1 MTPGA
6 IVRGVGAY
14 PGHFLISFLNG
25 KRFDS
30 QSSSQN
36 ASTSMMEYIHQ
47 IFAAP
52 GRSGE
57 HALQYLV
64 APPDWNFYPISGE
77 LPKLKQVSVYFVY
90 GKGEATLDF
99 ERVKQIHDKIDKVS
113 LNPVREV
120 VEMEGGHHLYLE
132 NPDGFNQKV
141 VEFCTDKGRRY
152 SNLHGLD
159 EEIGNL

>member
-1 MTPGA
+1 MKETYSLTKHHTYVHDTTEIMLKTP
-6 IVRGVGAY
+6 I
-14 PGHFLISFLNG
+14 
-25 KRFDS
+25 KQTQRF
-30 QSSSQN
+30 
-36 ASTSMMEYIHQ
+36 Y
-47 IFAAP
+47 
-52 GRSGE
+52 
-57 HALQYLV
+57 
-64 APPDWNFYPISGE
+64 
-77 LPKLKQVSVYFVY
+77 
-90 GKGEATLDF
+90 
-99 ERVKQIHDKIDKVS
+99 HDKIDKVS